1 MASGLAL
8 RAAAVAAAVPVAA
21 AVVVTGVDA
30 LRKRRTTEVHEAP
43 RHPPRTTVVAGN
55 ALTTFTYGE
64 YLYESMLEAIE
75 QAQEHVYIASY
86 IWKGD
91 ALGRRFRDALLQ
103 ATDRGVRVCVVFDG
117 FANLV
122 VPSSFKSFPAPIHLL
137 RFPTLR
143 GGLPLIDIRRSGR
156 DHRKVLVVD
165 DKVGFVGGYNIGALY
180 ATQWRDTHVRVEG
193 ESVWELSNTFV
204 DFWNRHGRS
213 ALPVLPDSG
222 APAWDVPIRAARN
235 EPSRVVFP
243 VRWLYL
249 EAIDRASDHI
259 WITQAYFIPDREIL
273 RGLLA
278 AADRG
283 VDVRVIT
290 PQRSNHVVADVVAR
304 SYFAELLGGGVRI
317 FLYQDAMVHAKTATV
332 DGQWTTVG
340 TANIDRLSMRG
351 NYEINL
357 QIVDPA
363 QAAVME
369 DVFRADLA
377 NCLEIDLPMW
387 QSRDLAHRAVER
399 MMRPLQPL
407 L

>member
-8 RAAAVAAAVPVAA
+8 RAAGVAALVPVAA
-21 AVVVTGVDA
+21 AIVVTGVDA
-30 LRKRRTTEVHEAP
+30 VRKRRTTEVHEAP
-43 RHPPRTTVVAGN
+43 RHPPRTTTVAN
-55 ALTTFTYGE
+55 NTLTTFTYGE

-75 QAQEHVYIASY
+75 GATDHIYVASY

-91 ALGRRFRDALLQ
+91 AVGQRFRDALLD
-103 ATDRGVRVCVVFDG
+103 AAERGVQVCVVFDG

-122 VPSSFKSFPAPIHLL
+122 VPRSFKAFPAPIHLL

-165 DKVGFVGGYNIGALY
+165 GTVGFVGGYNIGALY
-180 ATQWRDTHVRVEG
+180 AKQWRDTHVRVEG

-213 ALPVLPDSG
+213 KLPVLPDSG
-222 APAWDVPIRAARN
+222 APTWDAPIRAARN

-249 EAIDRASDHI
+249 EAIDRASDRI

-283 VDVRVIT
+283 VDVRLVT

-304 SYFAELLGGGVRI
+304 SYFTDLLKGGVRI
-317 FLYQDAMVHAKTATV
+317 FLYQDAMVHAKTATI

-340 TANIDRLSMRG
+340 TANIDRLSLRG
-351 NYEINL
+351 NYEVNL
-357 QIVDPA
+357 EILDPA
-363 QAAVME
+363 QAGVME
-369 DVFRADLA
+369 DIFRADLA
-377 NCLEIDLPMW
+377 NCKELSLQQW
-387 QSRDLAHRAVER
+387 QQRAVGHRAVER
-399 MMRPLQPL
+399 MLRPLQPL

>member
-8 RAAAVAAAVPVAA
+8 WAAGVAAVVPVAA

-43 RHPPRTTVVAGN
+43 RHPPRTTEVAN
-55 ALTTFTYGE
+55 NTLTTFTYGE

-75 QAQEHVYIASY
+75 GAQDHIYVASY

-91 ALGRRFRDALLQ
+91 ALGQRFRDALLD
-103 ATDRGVRVCVVFDG
+103 AARRGVQVCVVFDG

-122 VPSSFKSFPAPIHLL
+122 VPRSFKAFPDPIHLL

-165 DKVGFVGGYNIGALY
+165 GTVGFVGGYNIGALY
-180 ATQWRDTHVRVEG
+180 AKQWRDTHVRVEG

-213 ALPVLPDSG
+213 KLPVLPDSG
-222 APAWDVPIRAARN
+222 APTWNAPIRAARN

-249 EAIDRASDHI
+249 EAIDRASDRI

-283 VDVRVIT
+283 VDVRVVT

-304 SYFAELLGGGVRI
+304 SYFTDLLTGGVRI
-317 FLYQDAMVHAKTATV
+317 FLYQDAMVHAKTATI

-340 TANIDRLSMRG
+340 TANIDRLSLRG

-363 QAAVME
+363 QAGVME
-369 DVFRADLA
+369 DIFRADLA
-377 NCLEIDLPMW
+377 NCKEMSLRQW
-387 QSRDLAHRAVER
+387 QQRTVGQRAVER
-399 MMRPLQPL
+399 MLRPLQPL